1 MGRSVED
8 LNFFEFK
15 CGGRNQEKVSGCEG
29 VCDSDDRKISLRDGN
44 LNSKVRNERG

>member
-15 CGGRNQEKVSGCEG
+15 CGGQSQEKPSDCEG
-29 VCDSDDRKISLRDGN
+29 VCDSDDGKISLRDGN
-44 LNSKVRNERG
+44 LNSKVRNGRG